1 MIKRKFSYARDIL
14 LLFLLC
20 AALVSL
26 VSLTGEKKS
35 GITFDSTFRSSA
47 GFPGDQQHPSSKPV
61 KSKKEENVFLRKFA
75 WVDPAKKERETVF
88 EIPASAL
95 NHEIKKFGR
104 PRSMTHPLLIQ
115 RRGFKIIG
123 RRDYIRNRQILER
136 SFAVVDYQQIFQ
148 RNIKYFPGL
157 TGTLMT
163 SAELSADDNPLL
175 SFLYFVQHITYRR
188 PPDYYKGKFINS
200 FFVPLVC
207 LYEQYGDCDSKSLLL
222 AEFLAAFPDSST
234 KTAMVLVRGRGLS
247 HSVLGVKGRPYPG
260 MTALYFPRKGYYI
273 VHETTTPGW
282 SPGFVDRR
290 IMDALK
296 AGYFHFVELN

>member
-1 MIKRKFSYARDIL
+1 MIKRKFSYTRDIL
-14 LLFLLC
+14 LVFLLC

-26 VSLTGEKKS
+26 VSLTGKERS
-35 GITFDSTFRSSA
+35 NLTFDSAFRSSA
-47 GFPGDQQHPSSKPV
+47 SFLGDQPHPSSRPV
-61 KSKKEENVFLRKFA
+61 KSKKKENVFLRKFA

-88 EIPASAL
+88 EISAPAL
-95 NHEIKKFGR
+95 NDEIKKFGR

-123 RRDYIRNRQILER
+123 RRDYIRNKQVLEKI
-136 SFAVVDYQQIFQ
+136 FTVVDYQQIFQ
-148 RNIKYFPGL
+148 RNIKYFHGL
-157 TGTLMT
+157 THTLMT
-163 SAELSADDNPLL
+163 SAALSSGDNPLRT
-175 SFLYFVQHITYRR
+175 FLYFVQHIPYRR
-188 PPDYYKGKFINS
+188 PPDYYRGKFINS

-222 AEFLAAFPDSST
+222 SEFLAAFPDSTT
-234 KTAMVLVRGRGLS
+234 KAAMVLVRGRGLS
-247 HSVLGVKGRPYPG
+247 HAVLGVKGRPLPG

-290 IMDALK
+290 VVDALK

>member
-1 MIKRKFSYARDIL
+1 MMKRKFSYTGDIL
-14 LLFLLC
+14 LVFLLC

-26 VSLTGEKKS
+26 VSLTGKERS
-35 GITFDSTFRSSA
+35 NLTFDSAFRSSA
-47 GFPGDQQHPSSKPV
+47 SLLRDQQHPSSKPV
-61 KSKKEENVFLRKFA
+61 KRKKKETSFLRKFS

-88 EIPASAL
+88 EISASAL
-95 NHEIKKFGR
+95 NDEIKKFGR

-123 RRDYIRNRQILER
+123 RRDYIRNKQVHEK
-136 SFAVVDYQQIFQ
+136 FFTVVDYQQIFQ
-148 RNIKYFPGL
+148 RNIKYFLGL
-157 TGTLMT
+157 TRTLMT
-163 SAELSADDNPLL
+163 SAELSVDDNPLL
-175 SFLYFVQHITYRR
+175 SFLYFVQHIPYRR
-188 PPDYYKGKFINS
+188 PPDYYRGKFINS

-222 AEFLAAFPDSST
+222 SEFLAAFPGST
-234 KTAMVLVRGRGLS
+234 TKAAMVLVRGRGLS
-247 HSVLGVKGRPYPG
+247 HVVLGVKGRPYPG

-273 VHETTTPGW
+273 VHETTTTGW

-290 IMDALK
+290 VLDALK